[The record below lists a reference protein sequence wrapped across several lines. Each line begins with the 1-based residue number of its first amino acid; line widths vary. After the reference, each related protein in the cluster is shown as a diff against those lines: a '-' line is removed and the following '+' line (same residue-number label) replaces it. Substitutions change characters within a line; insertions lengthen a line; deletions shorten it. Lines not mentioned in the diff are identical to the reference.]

1 LNQAGP
7 TTAKTAELMEA
18 FNPDGTWMRVPENK
32 QGSGR
37 QKSVFTGMKV
47 MEGMIAATI
56 IPFIPVQILR
66 GKKEPRKKLDA

>member
-1 LNQAGP
+1 
-7 TTAKTAELMEA
+7 MEA

-56 IPFIPVQILR
+56 IPFITFIPVQILR